1 MRTRLAAIV
10 PLLLVAALML
20 AGPASA
26 ETPTIG
32 NAPTVGDIE
41 DAVDYNYAK
50 DAPILRLYQAFF
62 NRAPDLAG
70 ARYWLTVRRTNFNE
84 LDIAEFMSQGEEFKN
99 LYDGTTDEVFV
110 ERVYTNVLG
119 REFDQ
124 AGYIYWLDIL
134 KGTNVSG
141 NNPERKS
148 TDRPG
153 VVNFITQNPEF
164 TTSFPFG
171 EPNPTTGGN
180 LNDQPT
186 TGFVQDIYA
195 STNPGDNCF
204 WSAPS
209 AAANGLY
216 GLDRGL
222 AIQVVADLRAAD
234 SVTFGNCGTLMPIR
248 DADLGLIDAIAG
260 PADWVVG
267 TQVLPGVYRAQS
279 TGKCSFSRAADANHT
294 FNGAV
299 DTASFTIDTFLDPA
313 HLLVEIKEGDA
324 FFIIR
329 HNTCDTFESV
339 NVAELPTEQNPG
351 NGIWAV
357 GPQMTPGT
365 WQATGDEFCVWVRST
380 EITGTVLDAS
390 LVQQGTTTQVTVNA
404 GEFFSSKSCGTWT
417 RTGSVADLVELPGG

>member
-1 MRTRLAAIV
+1 MRARLAAIV
-10 PLLLVAALML
+10 PFLLVAALVL
-20 AGPASA
+20 TAPAGA

-32 NAPTVGDIE
+32 NAPAVEDIQ

-70 ARYWLTVRRTNFNE
+70 ARYWLAVRRTNFNE
-84 LDIAEFMSQGEEFKN
+84 LDIAEFMSQGAEFKN

-164 TTSFPFG
+164 TTNFPFG
-171 EPNPTTGGN
+171 EPNPATGGN
-180 LNDQPT
+180 LNGQPT

-204 WSAPS
+204 WNAP
-209 AAANGLY
+209 AAGANGLY
-216 GLDRGL
+216 GLDRGRAL
-222 AIQVVADLRAAD
+222 QVVADLREAET
-234 SVTFGNCGTLMPIR
+234 VTFADCGTLTPIR
-248 DADLGLIDAIAG
+248 DADLGLIDNIAG

-267 TQVLPGVYRAQS
+267 TQVPPGVYRTQS
-279 TGKCSFSRAADANHT
+279 TGKCSFSRAADANHAFT
-294 FNGAV
+294 GAI
-299 DTASFTIDTFLDPA
+299 DSASITIDTFLDAA
-313 HLLVEIKEGDA
+313 HILVEVKEGDA

-329 HNTCDTFESV
+329 HDTCGSFESV
-339 NVAELPTEQNPG
+339 NVADLAVVQNPG
-351 NGIWAV
+351 DGIWAV

-365 WQATGDEFCVWVRST
+365 WEASGAEFCVWVRSN
-380 EITGTVLDAS
+380 EVSGTVLDAPFIE
-390 LVQQGTTTQVTVNA
+390 QGTATQVTVNA
-404 GEFFSSKSCGTWT
+404 GEFFSSKNCGTWT
-417 RTGSVADLVELPGG
+417 RTG

>member
-10 PLLLVAALML
+10 PLLLL
-20 AGPASA
+20 ASVVITTPAGA
-26 ETPTIG
+26 ETLTIG
-32 NAPTVGDIE
+32 NAPTVAEIE
-41 DAVDYNYAK
+41 NAVDYKYEE

-62 NRAPDLAG
+62 NRAPDLSG
-70 ARYWLTVRRTNFNE
+70 ARYWLAVRRTNFNE
-84 LDIAEFMSQGEEFKN
+84 LEIAEFMSQGQEFKN

-164 TTSFPFG
+164 TNSFPFG
-171 EPNPTTGGN
+171 APNPDPGVN

-186 TGFVQDIYA
+186 TGFVKEIYA

-204 WSAPS
+204 WNAP
-209 AAANGLY
+209 AANATGLY
-216 GLDRGL
+216 GLDRGQAL
-222 AIQVVADLRAAD
+222 QVIADLRTAET
-234 SVTFGNCGTLMPIR
+234 VTVGDCGTMKPIR
-248 DADLGLIDAIAG
+248 NADLGLIDNIAG

-267 TQVLPGVYRAQS
+267 TQVPPGIYQS
-279 TGKCSFSRAADANHT
+279 RTSGKCSFSRAVDANHVFT
-294 FNGAV
+294 GAV
-299 DTASFTIDTFLDPA
+299 DNSSITIDTFLDAA
-313 HLLVEIKEGDA
+313 HILVEVKEGDA
-324 FFIIR
+324 FFILR
-329 HNTCDTFESV
+329 HDTCGSFVPV
-339 NVAELPTEQNPG
+339 NVAELPVEQNPG
-351 NGIWAV
+351 DGIWAV

-365 WQATGDEFCVWVRST
+365 WEASGAEFCVWVRSDQA
-380 EITGTVLDAS
+380 TGTVLDTPFIE
-390 LVQQGTTTQVTVNA
+390 QGTATQVTVNP
-404 GEFFSSKSCGTWT
+404 GEFFSSKNCGTWT